1 MSRQLSIERV
11 LAELKARI
19 EHHRSQETFHAEK
32 EVFHQKEKVRHA
44 EELQMVVTR
53 FETFQAAADAVTGL
67 VELPEDE
74 AEDRKDEKRM
84 DDSIPPGKGAVLS
97 KLVARIVGAK
107 GPTEPFGASGI
118 THEIQ
123 QRYGSRLKKKVDV
136 RSVAAKLRRMAGSGL
151 IHQTEAGRS
160 FHEAQY
166 RRSVEG

>member
-11 LAELKARI
+11 LAELKTRI
-19 EHHRSQETFHAEK
+19 EHHRSQEAFHADK
-32 EVFHQKEKVRHA
+32 EAFHQKEKDRHA
-44 EELQMVVTR
+44 EELQMVVAR
-53 FETFQAAADAVTGL
+53 FESFQAAADAVTGL
-67 VELPEDE
+67 VAPAPGQKE
-74 AEDRKDEKRM
+74 EKKL

-97 KLVARIVGAK
+97 KLVARIVDAK
-107 GPTEPFGASGI
+107 GPTEPFGASAI